1 MRTRRRLVVLMAAA
15 GLALAGCGDGEDRPG
30 TVTEEGSGS
39 GSGSGSAS
47 GSASGSMAHEE
58 SKPAFPES
66 EATTKVAV
74 TMTNFAFNGIPA
86 TVKGP
91 KVFFTATNGTPTE
104 HELIVVD
111 SAGKELGE
119 AHVEPGKNGTLAVEL
134 PPGTYSVECH
144 VKEGEKLH
152 TDLGMKTSLTVE

>member
-1 MRTRRRLVVLMAAA
+1 MDHRRWLAALTVAA
-15 GLALAGCGDGEDRPG
+15 GLVLAGCGDGEDRPG

-39 GSGSGSAS
+39 AS

-58 SKPAFPES
+58 TEPAFAEA
-66 EATTKVAV
+66 EATTKVSV

-91 KVFFTATNGTPTE
+91 KVYFTARNDSPTE
-104 HELIVVD
+104 HELIVLD

-119 AHVEPGKNGTLAVEL
+119 AHVEAGKTGVLAVEL
-134 PPGTYSVECH
+134 KPGTYRVECH
-144 VKEGEKLH
+144 VKENDKLH